1 LLAFQV
7 CHFASRMQVP
17 VDHESL
23 FFPSCGPQPDG
34 SRESRPTWTMP
45 KASRDDA
52 KKVHISN
59 KHSQD
64 LLGRDSPGFAYE
76 PRRQKELPKYGFGT
90 APARPTYKQRYPEPS
105 NDLMGRIPDANK
117 FKYKTKNPVIST
129 CPRHAAS
136 NAPDLC
142 SFPIGVISPGPQR
155 YNPQNCP
162 PQRLAHARSVDI
174 VAPAYSMRLKTEAKA
189 IIMSTGV
196 KVGPGTYP
204 HPEACKE
211 QTDRFPEK
219 RQQEGPRVRD
229 DEKKKELSR
238 QLSAPP
244 TFGTSTRGQAQR
256 LAPALTDLDR
266 GHVLPPPRV
275 PQPSLPSRREIMRY
289 SDVHGG

>member
-1 LLAFQV
+1 MRTTARWFEGV
-7 CHFASRMQVP
+7 EADM
-17 VDHESL
+17 
-23 FFPSCGPQPDG
+23 
-34 SRESRPTWTMP
+34 
-45 KASRDDA
+45 DDA
-52 KKVHISN
+52 EGLKRRCEEGAHI
-59 KHSQD
+59 QQA
-64 LLGRDSPGFAYE
+64 LTGPLGQGLPGIRLRAQE
-76 PRRQKELPKYGFGT
+76 AEGVAEIWLRHC
-90 APARPTYKQRYPEPS
+90 PS
-105 NDLMGRIPDANK
+105 SANLQAAVPGAMNDLMGRIPDANK

-211 QTDRFPEK
+211 QADSRKPSLAKWSLYKTDRFPEK

-256 LAPALTDLDR
+256 LAPSLTDLDR